1 MIKIKAVLWAFALS
15 FVACGT
21 SENNAVG
28 NNKDKDTAPV
38 VVHTAA
44 DEKGEPKADK
54 LKILA
59 QDWILFEFKAKDGQE
74 FGYIHT
80 RQVHFTATELSFS
93 TPCNDCKMNISIDE
107 KTGLM
112 SSSSALVSK
121 AIPCSED
128 KAAPKPAK
136 EPVDFFN
143 FKQYKY
149 KINGYYLVLEDERG
163 EFWLR
168 AAPNGNENKPTSLEN
183 TAWQIIKQQKSG
195 AKTPTYLSQPVHIR
209 FFAKSMSISPDCNSC
224 TLEADF
230 DFKAGI
236 SWKNAKNGF
245 FCTQIGCHSY
255 NKEVQTTDIENG
267 MRYYFEE
274 NELVLK
280 GERNTFYLRRVV
292 FRE

>member
-1 MIKIKAVLWAFALS
+1 MIKIKAVLWALALS
-15 FVACGT
+15 LAACGVN
-21 SENNAVG
+21 ENNS
-28 NNKDKDTAPV
+28 NSISNKDST
-38 VVHTAA
+38 VVHSLA
-44 DEKGEPKADK
+44 DEKGEPKTDK
-54 LKILA
+54 QKILA
-59 QDWILFEFKAKDGQE
+59 QDWILFEFSAKDGKE
-74 FGYIHT
+74 FGYMQT
-80 RQVHFTATELSFS
+80 RRVHFTASELSFS

-121 AIPCSED
+121 AMPCSED
-128 KAAPKPAK
+128 KAALKPAK

-168 AAPNGNENKPTSLEN
+168 AAPNGNENQPTSLDN

-195 AKTPTYLSQPVHIR
+195 AKTPTYLSQPVHIS
-209 FFAKSMSISPDCNSC
+209 FSAKHMSVSPDCNTC

-230 DFKAGI
+230 DLKGSI
-236 SWKNAKNGF
+236 SWKNANNGF

-267 MRYYFEE
+267 MPYYFEE